1 MMLVTLEDAKA
12 RLRIVHDAED
22 LDLEMMIQQASAAV
36 MNYLGLPLN
45 HYATIAAAD
54 GSSSNGYGNE
64 SSSDSDSDSGLI
76 ESSSEGAITPTTI
89 PAEVELATLLLVGIL
104 YRDRDGTE
112 AKEWQ
117 HGYLPWPVT
126 SFLYPLRDPVM
137 G

>member
-1 MMLVTLEDAKA
+1 MMLVTIEDAKA

-36 MNYLGLPLN
+36 MNYLGKPLD
-45 HYATIAAAD
+45 YYTA
-54 GSSSNGYGNE
+54 SEYG
-64 SSSDSDSDSGLI
+64 SSDSDS
-76 ESSSEGAITPTTI
+76 EPVSSDGTVTI
-89 PAEVELATLLLVGIL
+89 PVPAEVQLATLLLVGIL

>member
-1 MMLVTLEDAKA
+1 MTMLVTIEDAKA

-36 MNYLGLPLN
+36 MNYLGKPLD
-45 HYATIAAAD
+45 YYTATTDGAYSASGS
-54 GSSSNGYGNE
+54 GSSEPVSSE
-64 SSSDSDSDSGLI
+64 LDASSDGTT
-76 ESSSEGAITPTTI
+76 AIPV
-89 PAEVELATLLLVGIL
+89 PDEVQLATLLLVGIL

>member
-1 MMLVTLEDAKA
+1 MTMLVTVEDAKA

-22 LDLEMMIQQASAAV
+22 LDLEMMIEQASAAV
-36 MNYLGLPLN
+36 LNYLNLPLD
-45 HYATIAAAD
+45 YYEATAAA
-54 GSSSNGYGNE
+54 G
-64 SSSDSDSDSGLI
+64 SDSDS
-76 ESSSEGAITPTTI
+76 EPVSSDGTVTI
-89 PAEVELATLLLVGIL
+89 PVPAEVQLATLLLVGIL

>member
-1 MMLVTLEDAKA
+1 MMLVTIEDAKA

-36 MNYLGLPLN
+36 MNYLGKPLD
-45 HYATIAAAD
+45 YYTATTDGAYFASGS
-54 GSSSNGYGNE
+54 GSSEPVSSE
-64 SSSDSDSDSGLI
+64 LDASSDG
-76 ESSSEGAITPTTI
+76 TTTI
-89 PAEVELATLLLVGIL
+89 PIPDEVQLATLLLVGIL

>member
-1 MMLVTLEDAKA
+1 MTMLVTIEDAKA

-36 MNYLGLPLN
+36 MNYLGLAQD
-45 HYATIAAAD
+45 YYTAATA
-54 GSSSNGYGNE
+54 
-64 SSSDSDSDSGLI
+64 SSDSDSDLV
-76 ESSSEGAITPTTI
+76 SSDGTTTI
-89 PAEVELATLLLVGIL
+89 PVPDEVQLATLLLVGIL

>member
-1 MMLVTLEDAKA
+1 MTMLVTLEDAKA

-36 MNYLGLPLN
+36 MNYLGLAQDYYTPEV
-45 HYATIAAAD
+45 A
-54 GSSSNGYGNE
+54 
-64 SSSDSDSDSGLI
+64 SSSDSESEILL
-76 ESSSEGAITPTTI
+76 SSSDGEVAIPV
-89 PAEVELATLLLVGIL
+89 PPEVELATLLLVGIL

>member
-1 MMLVTLEDAKA
+1 MTMLVTVEDAKA

-36 MNYLGLPLN
+36 LNYLNLPLD
-45 HYATIAAAD
+45 YYGATPSA
-54 GSSSNGYGNE
+54 G
-64 SSSDSDSDSGLI
+64 SDSDS
-76 ESSSEGAITPTTI
+76 EPVSSDGTVTI
-89 PAEVELATLLLVGIL
+89 PVPAEVQLATLLLVGIL
-104 YRDRDGTE
+104 YRDRDGTG

>member
-1 MMLVTLEDAKA
+1 MTMLVTIEDAKA

-36 MNYLGLPLN
+36 MNYLGKPLD
-45 HYATIAAAD
+45 YYTEATAAA
-54 GSSSNGYGNE
+54 G
-64 SSSDSDSDSGLI
+64 SDSDS
-76 ESSSEGAITPTTI
+76 EPVSSDGTVTI
-89 PAEVELATLLLVGIL
+89 PVPAEVQLATLLLVGIL

>member
-1 MMLVTLEDAKA
+1 MMLVTIEDAKA

-36 MNYLGLPLN
+36 MNYLGKPLD
-45 HYATIAAAD
+45 YYTATTD
-54 GSSSNGYGNE
+54 GAYSASGSG
-64 SSSDSDSDSGLI
+64 SSDSDSDLV
-76 ESSSEGAITPTTI
+76 SSDGTTTI
-89 PAEVELATLLLVGIL
+89 PIPDEVQLATLLLVGIL

>member
-1 MMLVTLEDAKA
+1 MTMLVTIEDAKA

-36 MNYLGLPLN
+36 MNYLGKPLD
-45 HYATIAAAD
+45 YYTATTD
-54 GSSSNGYGNE
+54 GAYFASGSG
-64 SSSDSDSDSGLI
+64 SSDSDS
-76 ESSSEGAITPTTI
+76 EPVSSDGTTTRTV
-89 PAEVELATLLLVGIL
+89 PDEVQLATLLLVGIL

>member
-1 MMLVTLEDAKA
+1 MTMLVTVEDAKA

-36 MNYLGLPLN
+36 LNYLNLPLD
-45 HYATIAAAD
+45 YYEATAVA
-54 GSSSNGYGNE
+54 G
-64 SSSDSDSDSGLI
+64 SDSDS
-76 ESSSEGAITPTTI
+76 EPVSSDGTVTI
-89 PAEVELATLLLVGIL
+89 PVPAEVQLATLLLVGIL

>member
-22 LDLEMMIQQASAAV
+22 LDLELMIQQASAAV

-54 GSSSNGYGNE
+54 GSSSNGYGTE
-64 SSSDSDSDSGLI
+64 SSSDSDSDAGLF
-76 ESSSEGAITPTTI
+76 ESSSEGAVTPVKI

-104 YRDRDGTE
+104 ARDRDGVE
-112 AKEWQ
+112 MKDWEQ
-117 HGYLPWPVT
+117 GYLPKPVLA
-126 SFLYPLRDPVM
+126 FLYPLRDPVM